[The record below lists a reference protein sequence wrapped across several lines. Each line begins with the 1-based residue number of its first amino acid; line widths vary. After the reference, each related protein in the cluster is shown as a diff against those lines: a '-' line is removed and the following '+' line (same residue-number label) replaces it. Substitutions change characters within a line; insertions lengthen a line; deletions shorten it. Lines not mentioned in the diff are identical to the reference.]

1 MGFSDKRPNVDLE
14 LRPLCSFSIKFP
26 RGCLLNFLKPTACS
40 ASLGKRR
47 DDSWVVGLGHTVR
60 WRTQNNL
67 QICSNHE
74 MVLELTEKA
83 LLSANL
89 HDVRSA
95 NKTTIAT
102 ANAWPF

>member
-47 DDSWVVGLGHTVR
+47 DDSWVGQVAYAKINYEFAQLH
-60 WRTQNNL
+60 
-67 QICSNHE
+67 SDHE
-74 MVLELTEKA
+74 MVLVLTGKA
-83 LLSANL
+83 RLSANL
-89 HDVRSA
+89 HEDCCA
-95 NKTTIAT
+95 H
-102 ANAWPF
+102 FQ